1 MFLNKEKRKSLYF
14 RLMVISAVAVAV
26 IGVYAYKQQN
36 VKSPNDDV
44 TALNPDLALKAE
56 TLDLERL
63 KSYGLP
69 ILIDFG
75 ADSCVPCKEMAPIL
89 EKLNKKYQ
97 GKVIV
102 KFVDVRKNPELT
114 ENFPVQLIPTQFF
127 FKSDGSPLPQEANPP
142 FDVIGYI
149 DEETQEHAFTVHRGG
164 LTEEQLEAAF
174 KEMGFKQQD

>member
-1 MFLNKEKRKSLYF
+1 MDKDNRKSVSVKLIIIST
-14 RLMVISAVAVAV
+14 VIVAIFAIYV
-26 IGVYAYKQQN
+26 YKQQN
-36 VKSPNDDV
+36 EKNLID
-44 TALNPDLALKAE
+44 TAAAGNPDFALKAE
-56 TLDLERL
+56 TLDLEKL

-75 ADSCVPCKEMAPIL
+75 ADSCVPCKEMAPVL

-102 KFVDVRKNPELT
+102 KFVDVWRNPKLA

-127 FKSDGSPLPQEANPP
+127 FNSDGSPLAQEANPP

-149 DEETQEHAFTVHRGG
+149 DQDTKEHAFTVHQGG

-174 KEMGFKQQD
+174 IEMGLKEQE

>member
-1 MFLNKEKRKSLYF
+1 MSMKLIIVSI
-14 RLMVISAVAVAV
+14 VIVAIFAIYV
-26 IGVYAYKQQN
+26 YKQQN
-36 VKSPNDDV
+36 TKSINDDV
-44 TALNPDLALKAE
+44 TALNPDFALKAE

-102 KFVDVRKNPELT
+102 KFVDVRKNPGLA

-149 DEETQEHAFTVHRGG
+149 DEETQEHAFTVHQGG

-174 KEMGFKQQD
+174 KEMGSKQQD

>member
-1 MFLNKEKRKSLYF
+1 MDKGSRKSISVK
-14 RLMVISAVAVAV
+14 LMIISIVIVAIFAIYV
-26 IGVYAYKQQN
+26 YKQQDEKN
-36 VKSPNDDV
+36 LNDAVAGGNADF
-44 TALNPDLALKAE
+44 ALKAE
-56 TLDLERL
+56 TLDLEKL

-75 ADSCVPCKEMAPIL
+75 ADSCVPCKEMAPVL
-89 EKLNKKYQ
+89 VKLNKKYQ

-102 KFVDVRKNPELT
+102 KFVDVWRNPKLA
-114 ENFPVQLIPTQFF
+114 ENFPVQVIPTQFF
-127 FKSDGSPLPQEANPP
+127 FNSDGSPLAREANPP

-149 DEETQEHAFTVHRGG
+149 DQETQEHAFTVHQGG

>member
-75 ADSCVPCKEMAPIL
+75 ADSCVPCKEMAPVL
-89 EKLNKKYQ
+89 EKLNKEYQ
-97 GKVIV
+97 GKVII
-102 KFVDVRKNPELT
+102 KFVDVWRNPKLA
-114 ENFPVQLIPTQFF
+114 ENFPVQVIPTQFF
-127 FKSDGSPLPQEANPP
+127 FSSDGSPLAQGANPP

-149 DEETQEHAFTVHRGG
+149 NQETEEHAFTVHQGG
-164 LTEEQLEAAF
+164 LTEEQLVAVF
-174 KEMGFKQQD
+174 IEMGLKEQD

>member
-1 MFLNKEKRKSLYF
+1 MSVKLIIVST
-14 RLMVISAVAVAV
+14 VIVAIFGIYV
-26 IGVYAYKQQN
+26 YKQQN
-36 VKSPNDDV
+36 EKNLNDY
-44 TALNPDLALKAE
+44 AAGGNPDFALKTE

-149 DEETQEHAFTVHRGG
+149 DEETQEHAFTVHQGG

>member
-1 MFLNKEKRKSLYF
+1 MKLIIVSI
-14 RLMVISAVAVAV
+14 VIVAIFAIYV
-26 IGVYAYKQQN
+26 YKQQN
-36 VKSPNDDV
+36 TKSINDDV
-44 TALNPDLALKAE
+44 TALNPDFALKAE

-75 ADSCVPCKEMAPIL
+75 ADSCVPCKEMAPVL
-89 EKLNKKYQ
+89 EKMNNKYQ
-97 GKVIV
+97 GQVIV
-102 KFVDVRKNPELT
+102 KFVDVRKNPELA

-149 DEETQEHAFTVHRGG
+149 DEETQEHAFTVHQGG

-174 KEMGFKQQD
+174 KEMGSKQQD

>member
-1 MFLNKEKRKSLYF
+1 MSMKLIIVSI
-14 RLMVISAVAVAV
+14 VIVAIFAIYV
-26 IGVYAYKQQN
+26 YKQQN
-36 VKSPNDDV
+36 IKSINDDV
-44 TALNPDLALKAE
+44 AAVNSDFALKTE
-56 TLDLERL
+56 TLDMEKL

-75 ADSCVPCKEMAPIL
+75 ADSCVPCKKMAPVL

-102 KFVDVRKNPELT
+102 KFVDVWKNPKLAEK
-114 ENFPVQLIPTQFF
+114 FPVQLIPTQFF
-127 FKSDGSPLPQEANPP
+127 FNSDGSPLAQEANPP

-149 DEETQEHAFTVHRGG
+149 NQETQEQAFTVHQGG

-174 KEMGFKQQD
+174 KEMGLKQQD

>member
-1 MFLNKEKRKSLYF
+1 MSV
-14 RLMVISAVAVAV
+14 RLIIVSIVIVAIFAIYV
-26 IGVYAYKQQN
+26 YKQQN
-36 VKSPNDDV
+36 TKSINDDV
-44 TALNPDLALKAE
+44 TALNPDFALKAE

-102 KFVDVRKNPELT
+102 KFVDVRKNPGLA

-149 DEETQEHAFTVHRGG
+149 DEETQEHAFTVHQGG

-174 KEMGFKQQD
+174 KEMGSKQQD